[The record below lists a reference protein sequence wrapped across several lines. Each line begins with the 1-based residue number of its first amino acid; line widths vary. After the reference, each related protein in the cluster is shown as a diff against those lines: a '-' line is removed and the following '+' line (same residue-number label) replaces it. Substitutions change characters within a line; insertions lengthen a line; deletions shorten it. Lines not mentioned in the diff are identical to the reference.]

1 MPGLFSSW
9 ERRQNR
15 ALEIDYAG
23 AHHVEVVSNRALT
36 GRRRQ
41 NAAIPYG
48 GSLTRSQGRR

>member
-23 AHHVEVVSNRALT
+23 PSVDDGIS
-36 GRRRQ
+36 G
-41 NAAIPYG
+41 AATASAECNDY
-48 GSLTRSQGRR
+48 

>member
-23 AHHVEVVSNRALT
+23 AHHVEVFE
-36 GRRRQ
+36 
-41 NAAIPYG
+41 PP
-48 GSLTRSQGRR
+48 

>member
-1 MPGLFSSW
+1 MPGLSSSW

-23 AHHVEVVSNRALT
+23 AHQVEVLSNRAMT
-36 GRRRQ
+36 GRRRR

-48 GSLTRSQGRR
+48 GSLSVPVS

>member
-23 AHHVEVVSNRALT
+23 ASMERIA
-36 GRRRQ
+36 G
-41 NAAIPYG
+41 AATASAECNDY
-48 GSLTRSQGRR
+48 